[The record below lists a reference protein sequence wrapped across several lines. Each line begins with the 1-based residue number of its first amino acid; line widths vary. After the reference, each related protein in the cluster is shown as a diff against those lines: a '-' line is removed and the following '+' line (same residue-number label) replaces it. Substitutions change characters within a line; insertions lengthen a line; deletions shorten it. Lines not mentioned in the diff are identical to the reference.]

1 MLYLRSKIVNF
12 FYILLNSQTM
22 LKEKWISYI
31 LCNLQVDNCKENSIC
46 VLLIKYK
53 ILSGWWLF
61 GKKYIYRAKNK
72 IFCFM

>member
-1 MLYLRSKIVNF
+1 
-12 FYILLNSQTM
+12 M

-31 LCNLQVDNCKENSIC
+31 LCNLQVDNCKEKSIC

-61 GKKYIYRAKNK
+61 GKMYIYIGQKTKYFVLCEIYVLYSRL
-72 IFCFM
+72 IC

>member
-1 MLYLRSKIVNF
+1 
-12 FYILLNSQTM
+12 M

-31 LCNLQVDNCKENSIC
+31 LCNLQVDNCKEKSIC